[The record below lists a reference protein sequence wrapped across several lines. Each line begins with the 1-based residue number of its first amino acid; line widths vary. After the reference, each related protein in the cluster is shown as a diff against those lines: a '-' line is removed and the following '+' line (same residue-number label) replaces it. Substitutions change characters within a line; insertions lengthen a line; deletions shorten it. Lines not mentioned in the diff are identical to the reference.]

1 MGEADIKVNRS
12 GKYPYHAGEKV
23 DITNNF
29 LLMLSQT
36 KKPRRVFRECNSD
49 QRNQRESY
57 VKNVAYNTARQLY
70 VRYST
75 SMKTILIT
83 GGAGFIGSHTAEAL
97 LARGMKVCVLD
108 NLSNGKA
115 SNLPAEALASGQL
128 KIVEGDVRNAATVDV
143 AVQGMDAVLHLAA
156 QVSVQRSV
164 TDPVASSGHNIT
176 GFLHVMDAVRRH
188 RVARLVYA
196 SSAAVYGIP
205 ASLPLSEDATPRPL
219 SPYGLE
225 KLVNDQY
232 AELFRTLYGISSI
245 GMRYFNVY
253 GPRQDPTSP
262 YAGVI
267 SKFANGL
274 QTGTP
279 LRVFGDGAQTRDF
292 VYVGDVAQANVRA
305 LEASVQG
312 VLNVGT
318 GRTVSLV
325 ELIQAMAQAFGAK
338 PHVRY
343 EPASP
348 GDIPHSASSTS
359 RLVQTLAWQPSTSL
373 IDGLGVLAQSLR

>member
-1 MGEADIKVNRS
+1 MRKSVC
-12 GKYPYHAGEKV
+12 
-23 DITNNF
+23 
-29 LLMLSQT
+29 M
-36 KKPRRVFRECNSD
+36 
-49 QRNQRESY
+49 RN
-57 VKNVAYNTARQLY
+57 
-70 VRYST
+70 
-75 SMKTILIT
+75 ILIT

-97 LARGMKVCVLD
+97 LTRGSQVRILD
-108 NLSNGKA
+108 NFSSGQHANLSA
-115 SNLPAEALASGQL
+115 AALASGQL
-128 KIVEGDVRNAATVDV
+128 RVMRGDVRDVGAVDE

-164 TDPVASSGHNIT
+164 AEPVASAGHNIT

-188 RVARLVYA
+188 KVPRLVYA

-205 ASLPLSEDATPRPL
+205 THLPLSESAATQPL

-225 KLVNDQY
+225 KLVNDHY
-232 AELFRTLYGISSI
+232 AELFRTLYNVSSV

-267 SKFANGL
+267 SKFAHGL

-279 LRVFGDGAQTRDF
+279 LRIFGDGSQTRDF

-305 LEASVQG
+305 LEARVQG

-318 GRTVSLV
+318 GSTVSLLA
-325 ELIQAMAQAFGAK
+325 LIDSMAQAFDAMPK
-338 PHVRY
+338 VRH
-343 EPASP
+343 EPAAA
-348 GDIPHSASSTS
+348 GDIAHSATTTTRLAQALDWQSSTA
-359 RLVQTLAWQPSTSL
+359 LV
-373 IDGLGVLAQSLR
+373 DGLGALAHSLRAA

>member
-1 MGEADIKVNRS
+1 MQN
-12 GKYPYHAGEKV
+12 
-23 DITNNF
+23 
-29 LLMLSQT
+29 
-36 KKPRRVFRECNSD
+36 
-49 QRNQRESY
+49 
-57 VKNVAYNTARQLY
+57 
-70 VRYST
+70 
-75 SMKTILIT
+75 ILIT

-97 LARGMKVCVLD
+97 LARGMQVRVLD

-115 SNLPAEALASGQL
+115 ANLPAAALTSGQL
-128 KIVEGDVRNAATVDV
+128 TLVEGDVRDAAAVDA

-164 TDPVASSGHNIT
+164 AEPVASSGHNIT

-205 ASLPLSEDATPRPL
+205 ASLPLSEDATPGPL

-225 KLVNDQY
+225 KLINDQY
-232 AELFRTLYGISSI
+232 AELFRTLYGVSSV

-274 QTGTP
+274 QTGKP

-292 VYVGDVAQANVRA
+292 VYVGDVAQANMRA
-305 LEASVQG
+305 LEARVHG

-318 GRTVSLV
+318 GLTVSLL
-325 ELIQAMAQAFGAK
+325 ELIKAMEQAFGATS
-338 PHVRY
+338 HVRH
-343 EPASP
+343 ESAAP
-348 GDIPHSASSTS
+348 GDIRHSATTTS
-359 RLVQTLAWQPSTSL
+359 RLVQALAWQPSTAL
-373 IDGLGVLAQSLR
+373 IDGLGALAQSLRSD